1 MVKPVFRMCVHTRQ
15 IFQRDQLLRLVV
27 STTEVVL
34 DNTYAVQGRSIYIQ
48 DNTEIISSFL
58 KRKKLP
64 LRLEVEKQEQV
75 RKLLGEYINEQ

>member
-1 MVKPVFRMCVHTRQ
+1 MNKPVFRMCVQTRQ
-15 IFQRDQLLRLVV
+15 IFPREQLLRLVI

-48 DNTEIISSFL
+48 DNTEIISNFL

-64 LRLEVEKQEQV
+64 LRLEVEKQDQV